1 MAIAFL
7 KLTQISTRATNDM
20 RIFVV
25 SGINKQKEVRG
36 LNWCFISGCVVKKIQ
51 KVPKCQSGK
60 REEEG
65 GFKLVSMFCLAGAAL
80 GLVTGL
86 RSQFSATHMVA
97 VANIQHLIVLILI
110 TKSTSASLSQHQ
122 HH

>member
-36 LNWCFISGCVVKKIQ
+36 FISGCVVKKIQ

-65 GFKLVSMFCLAGAAL
+65 GFKLVSMFCLAGRRWDL
-80 GLVTGL
+80 
-86 RSQFSATHMVA
+86 
-97 VANIQHLIVLILI
+97 
-110 TKSTSASLSQHQ
+110 
-122 HH
+122 

>member
-65 GFKLVSMFCLAGAAL
+65 EFKLVSMFCLAGRRWDL
-80 GLVTGL
+80 
-86 RSQFSATHMVA
+86 
-97 VANIQHLIVLILI
+97 
-110 TKSTSASLSQHQ
+110 
-122 HH
+122 

>member
-80 GLVTGL
+80 AGTCDRPTKPVL
-86 RSQFSATHMVA
+86 RHTHGRSR
-97 VANIQHLIVLILI
+97 QH
-110 TKSTSASLSQHQ
+110 STFNCPHP